1 MTEHKRNYLLSK
13 KLNPCASDARP
24 TCFQSSALLLLA
36 CVLLL
41 LLLPAV
47 HSLKISITSEKI
59 ANTSKVPPTTTPTA
73 TSNGTNGT
81 IWCEMGGKNQCGANE
96 ECKSINKTQNG
107 TCECKTG
114 FQRNALNVCT
124 ASLVT
129 SVISSTSNPASSAR
143 TQDSTNNSGT
153 ASTTLK
159 NYTTVTMSTTT
170 ITTTTT
176 TKAPAIQQLTVSAG
190 KNQILQSPQKEVKL
204 SAYVVPAAEAG
215 EEYHYKWSVIHF
227 PEGAEKGS
235 MSGPDSPTFTLKDL
249 TTGFYTLKVAVSG
262 KNKAGEATV
271 NITVIPPK
279 RINTPPVAII
289 KPTSLKVKLP
299 KSAILDGS
307 ESKDDVNIV
316 KYKWEEISGPI
327 NERPIEGNK
336 SMLKLNSLAP
346 GEYRF
351 KLTVTDT
358 DGATNSKTANVTAIK
373 ETDYKPTANAG
384 SDIVINLPQ
393 NYVTLYGNGS
403 TDDKGIKSYEWIKAP
418 DGQLA
423 ADMMGVRTPYL
434 NLSNLEEGNYK
445 FTLKVTDTGGQTA
458 TADVHIF
465 VKPEVNHP
473 PIASTAGELTINL
486 PVPSL
491 ILDGHNSTDDKGIV
505 KYLWEQISGPQ
516 LSLSNT
522 DRNIATATGDIKV
535 GIYVFKLTTYD
546 AQQQTGTATLKIT
559 VKQNENKPPVAD
571 AGGDKVIFLPQNL
584 VSVDGSRS
592 KDDQKIVRY
601 HWTREPE
608 SLAAGEVANNSNHQA
623 VLQLV
628 NLIAGRY
635 IFSLQ
640 VFDAEGLS
648 SSDSASIIVKKD
660 PNQINQMVLE
670 LDTDLSH
677 FAYKSLTNMES
688 QLGLLL
694 HKSSSEG
701 DTIIKTQRIF
711 EDPSSGH
718 LKMVFYALTVMKDSK
733 SFKKGIDVL
742 HNLRPKLYS
751 QPDIFEYPVISID
764 TLVCQNNCSGHG
776 RCDQHTKQCMCE
788 AFWMQDFI
796 RTKLLHG
803 ENNCDWSIL
812 YVVIVCFLIV
822 VGTAGISWAI
832 CCCWKKRRCRWKAK
846 KRSKYSLLPQSES
859 SKDSP
864 DGYSKTRLKTFS
876 GPLHT
881 DSVISSEEDT
891 LFINHKKP
899 NGQIRPKNGITQHTR
914 NQMK

>member
-1 MTEHKRNYLLSK
+1 MTERNYSLFKFNLWKS
-13 KLNPCASDARP
+13 AVHV
-24 TCFQSSALLLLA
+24 CFQNSALLLLA
-36 CVLLL
+36 CF
-41 LLLPAV
+41 LLPAV
-47 HSLKISITSEKI
+47 HTWKNDATTEKI
-59 ANTSKVPPTTTPTA
+59 VSTSKVPEITT
-73 TSNGTNGT
+73 SSVT
-81 IWCEMGGKNQCGANE
+81 ISTIVCDVGGKNICGTNE
-96 ECKSINKTQNG
+96 ECKAIDKTKNG
-107 TCECKTG
+107 HCECKTG
-114 FQRNALNVCT
+114 FQRNSDNVCNE
-124 ASLVT
+124 LHVT
-129 SVISSTSNPASSAR
+129 SAFSSTS
-143 TQDSTNNSGT
+143 STVSTTGTSNSGNNSGT
-153 ASTTLK
+153 STTSK
-159 NYTTVTMSTTT
+159 NSSAVTIPVTTT
-170 ITTTTT
+170 TTTTT

-190 KNQILQSPQKEVKL
+190 KNKILRLPQKEVQL
-204 SAYVVPAAEAG
+204 SAFVVPVAEKD

-249 TTGFYTLKVAVSG
+249 VLGLYTLKVDVIG
-262 KNKAGEATV
+262 KNKAGEAAV

-279 RINTPPVAII
+279 RTNKPPVAII

-307 ESKDDVNIV
+307 ESTDDVKIV

-327 NERPIEGNK
+327 NDRPIEGNK
-336 SMLKLNSLAP
+336 SMLKLNQLEP
-346 GEYRF
+346 GEYQF
-351 KLTVTDT
+351 KLTVIDS
-358 DGATNSKTANVTAIK
+358 DGATNSTTANVTAIK

-393 NYVTLYGNGS
+393 NYVTLYGNAS
-403 TDDKGIKSYEWIKAP
+403 TDDKGIKSYEWTKAP

-423 ADMMGVRTPYL
+423 ADMMGVRTPFL

-458 TADVHIF
+458 TADVHVF

-473 PIASTAGELTINL
+473 PKASTAGELTVSL

-491 ILDGHNSTDDKGIV
+491 VLDGHNSTDDKGIV
-505 KYLWEQISGPQ
+505 KYLWEQVSGPK
-516 LSLSNT
+516 LTLSNT

-535 GIYVFKLTTYD
+535 GIYVFKLTVYD
-546 AQQQTGTATLKIT
+546 MQGQTGSTTLKIT

-571 AGGDKVIFLPQNL
+571 AGGDKVIILPQNM

-592 KDDQKIVRY
+592 KDDHKIVRY
-601 HWTREPE
+601 QWTREPD
-608 SLAAGEVANNSNHQA
+608 SLAAGDVANNSNHQA

-648 SSDSASIIVKKD
+648 SSDSASIIVKKNH
-660 PNQINQMVLE
+660 NQINQMVLE

-677 FAYKSLTNMES
+677 FTQKSLTNMES
-688 QLGLLL
+688 QLALLL

-701 DTIIKTQRIF
+701 DSVIKTQKIF

-718 LKMVFYALTVMKDSK
+718 LKMVFYALTVMKDSQN
-733 SFKKGIDVL
+733 FKRGIDVL

-751 QPDIFEYPVISID
+751 QPDIFEYPVVSID

-832 CCCWKKRRCRWKAK
+832 CCCWKKRRCRWRTK
-846 KRSKYSLLPQSES
+846 KRSKYSLLPQIDAG
-859 SKDSP
+859 KDSP
-864 DGYSKTRLKTFS
+864 DVYSKTRLKAFS

-899 NGQIRPKNGITQHTR
+899 NGQIRPKNGLTQHTR